1 MSVVKD
7 NPMSKIQTDR
17 LAIVY
22 CPILLLMIVAGCS
35 AHRDQPAGVKT
46 TPISTRPSP
55 SLHKDKPLQSELE
68 VTFRPASVTLD
79 GATYRYAVYVP
90 AITMPTANGR
100 RCSF

>member
-1 MSVVKD
+1 M
-7 NPMSKIQTDR
+7 
-17 LAIVY
+17 
-22 CPILLLMIVAGCS
+22 LLVAIVAGCS